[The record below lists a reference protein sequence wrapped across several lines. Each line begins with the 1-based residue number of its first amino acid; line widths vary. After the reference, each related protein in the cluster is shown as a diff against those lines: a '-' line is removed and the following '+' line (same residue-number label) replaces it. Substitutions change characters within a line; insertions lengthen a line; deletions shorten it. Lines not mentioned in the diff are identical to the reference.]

1 VISRGRR
8 LRVLAGAGCP
18 AMDAGVAGVAGVV
31 NPDPSLAHELVPPGR
46 PRTGLECVY
55 CRSVIR
61 SAPN

>member
-1 VISRGRR
+1 
-8 LRVLAGAGCP
+8 
-18 AMDAGVAGVAGVV
+18 MDAGVAGVV